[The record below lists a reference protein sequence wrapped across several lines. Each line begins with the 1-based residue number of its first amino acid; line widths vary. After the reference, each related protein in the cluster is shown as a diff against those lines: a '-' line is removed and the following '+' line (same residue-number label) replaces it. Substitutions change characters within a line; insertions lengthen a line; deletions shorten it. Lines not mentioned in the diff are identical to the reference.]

1 MFNLEV
7 EFCQCFDPSCQ
18 DSFRSFESPEP
29 FETVVVCSEDDF
41 VAQEVVSE
49 VLERCDDCKELS
61 PRGAV
66 VPLCAVENA
75 GEIGNWFF
83 RLHRPFD

>member
-1 MFNLEV
+1 M
-7 EFCQCFDPSCQ
+7 
-18 DSFRSFESPEP
+18 
-29 FETVVVCSEDDF
+29 VCSEDDF

-75 GEIGNWFF
+75 GEVGDWLLDSIDHLTEY
-83 RLHRPFD
+83 RSDCDI